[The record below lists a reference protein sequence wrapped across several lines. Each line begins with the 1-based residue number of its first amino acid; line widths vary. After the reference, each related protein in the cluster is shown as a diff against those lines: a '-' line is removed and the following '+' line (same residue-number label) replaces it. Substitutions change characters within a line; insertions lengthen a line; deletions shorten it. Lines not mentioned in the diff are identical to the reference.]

1 VRLRLQ
7 TGGWLQVSGI
17 VAETLKIFGAQL
29 SPAERTATA
38 ANMHRKAHEEGQLKT
53 AALAPVFAE
62 LMPSNAD
69 LDVRMVEQNE
79 GMH

>member
-29 SPAERTATA
+29 SPAERTAIV
-38 ANMHRKAHEEGQLKT
+38 ANIHPRPT
-53 AALAPVFAE
+53 RRV
-62 LMPSNAD
+62 S
-69 LDVRMVEQNE
+69 
-79 GMH
+79 